1 MKNEWEQE
9 LVNKQFGVQDLTL
22 ERKSVYENTNFT
34 HAMANLEVAELKK
47 ARHNTHQF
55 TYLYTRQ
62 PIEYK
67 PPSSPLE
74 TEEDLGKDIILQIV
88 SIDYNRFGIIKFY

>member
-1 MKNEWEQE
+1 MNCRQHFLIRLLSDRFKLKNEWEQE

-74 TEEDLGKDIILQIV
+74 TEEDLGKDII
-88 SIDYNRFGIIKFY
+88 

>member
-22 ERKSVYENTNFT
+22 ERKSVYENPNFT

-62 PIEYK
+62 PIEYQ

-74 TEEDLGKDIILQIV
+74 TEEDLGKDIIEQNV
-88 SIDYNRFGIIKFY
+88 SIQYTRFRTIKFY